1 MNYNVNEKKTK
12 NVTILGVNKNKWK
25 LIKWMDWAKIECSIM
40 LQISHL
46 IDQVSNDAITQDGI
60 GWLNVYLVKFETI
73 VSCISHVS

>member
-1 MNYNVNEKKTK
+1 
-12 NVTILGVNKNKWK
+12 
-25 LIKWMDWAKIECSIM
+25 M